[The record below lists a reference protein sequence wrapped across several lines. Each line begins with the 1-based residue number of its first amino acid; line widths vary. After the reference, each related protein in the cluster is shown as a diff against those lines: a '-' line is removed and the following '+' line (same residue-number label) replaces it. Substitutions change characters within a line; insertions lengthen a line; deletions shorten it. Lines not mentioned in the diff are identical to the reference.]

1 MTTGVCSPNTRT
13 LMAALSRAE
22 ALATLETGQDELD
35 SLYGQLADAELGQP
49 GTPDWAAKDLMGHI
63 AFWEELALETID
75 AWRAGLRPRVE
86 DISGPAGTD
95 QANADNQA
103 RTAPQS
109 VAEIRSRAASAHQA
123 LLAAIR
129 SLSDAEWHAPA
140 TYDSPTKASLGEM
153 LGSVLGAPDY
163 PFGHTYAHLDDLRS
177 YIRSRSEP
185 TG

>member
-1 MTTGVCSPNTRT
+1 
-13 LMAALSRAE
+13 MAAPSRTQ

-35 SLYGQLADAELGQP
+35 SLFGQLTDTELSQP
-49 GTPDWAAKDLMGHI
+49 GTVGRSDWAAKDLLGHI

-95 QANADNQA
+95 QANAENQA

-109 VAEIRSRAASAHQA
+109 SAEIRSRAASAHQA
-123 LLAAIR
+123 LLAAIH
-129 SLSDAEWHAPA
+129 SLSDADWNAPA
-140 TYDSPTKASLGEM
+140 TYDTPTRASLGEL
-153 LGSVLGAPDY
+153 LGSVLGAPDH
-163 PFGHTYAHLDDLRS
+163 PFGHTYAHLDDLRA
-177 YIRSRSEP
+177 YVRSRSEP